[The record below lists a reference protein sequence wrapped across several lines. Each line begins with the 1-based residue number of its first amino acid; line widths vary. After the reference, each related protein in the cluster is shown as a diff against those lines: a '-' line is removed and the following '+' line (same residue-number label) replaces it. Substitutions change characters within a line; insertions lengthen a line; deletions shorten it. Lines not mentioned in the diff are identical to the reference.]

1 MMLFPADLALMTAWH
16 LALFPAA
23 WYLVTAVPSLQ
34 RWMRGRL
41 QP

>member
-34 RWMRGRL
+34 RWMAGRL
-41 QP
+41 KP